1 MTETLVKKKKTAKF
15 TRQALGKRLLDMDW
29 YGEPVAFNFA
39 GEERIPSIPGC
50 FLTSILL
57 LTLLAYGMTSFQS
70 MIVHNNPL
78 ITIADI

>member
-1 MTETLVKKKKTAKF
+1 MSETANKKKKLSRF
-15 TRQALGKRLLDMDW
+15 NRQGLSKRLLDMDW

-39 GEERIPSIPGC
+39 GQERIPSIPGC
-50 FLTSILL
+50 ILTSVLL
-57 LTLLAYGMTSFQS
+57 LTLVAYGITSFQS

>member
-15 TRQALGKRLLDMDW
+15 TRQAFGKRLLDMDW

>member
-15 TRQALGKRLLDMDW
+15 TRHALGKRLLDMDW